1 MASLPAP
8 LALSTPPM
16 AAASP
21 SLPLTT
27 ITSLSAI
34 GTSHCRPGR
43 QRQVLKNVVCFF
55 VLFCMIYASAA
66 AHFVFFFSLRHL
78 LHSLTSSSSSCR
90 LHPPPPPPPP
100 PPRFAPAQPP
110 PPSPRTPAVTTAAVP
125 RWKTVKDGE
134 MHCRNSFVSER
145 EAARTTTSTVETQR
159 KAEEDLQPARR
170 LCQYRVGTKEM
181 TDHV

>member
-125 RWKTVKDGE
+125 RWKTVKCTVAIASSANE
-134 MHCRNSFVSER
+134 RQREQQPAPWKRSER
-145 EAARTTTSTVETQR
+145 QKKICSPLAVSVNIVSALKR
-159 KAEEDLQPARR
+159 
-170 LCQYRVGTKEM
+170 
-181 TDHV
+181 